1 MTMKKRRRRMT
12 HFNFNEWKNRL
23 DLDDEDLIDWLGL
36 SDDQIEHYK
45 THRVPKYIEVACKF
59 IEWCYCEALDEL
71 HVNVLQG
78 SEPYIK
84 AHYPAVAAARGA
96 FVSYALNNFYEDYEF
111 DPKKLRSLFDE
122 VARQQGSY
130 KRPEQ

>member
-1 MTMKKRRRRMT
+1 MKLRRRKMT
-12 HFNFNEWKNRL
+12 HFNFHEWQQRM
-23 DLDDEDLIDWLGL
+23 DLDEEDLIDWLGL

-71 HVNVLQG
+71 HVNVLHG

-111 DPKKLRSLFDE
+111 DPKRLKSLLDE
-122 VARQQGSY
+122 VAHQQGSY
-130 KRPEQ
+130 KLPAE

>member
-1 MTMKKRRRRMT
+1 MTY
-12 HFNFNEWKNRL
+12 FNFNEWKHRL

-59 IEWCYCEALDEL
+59 IEECYCKALAEL
-71 HVNVLQG
+71 HINVLNG
-78 SEPYIK
+78 SESYLK
-84 AHYPAVAAARGA
+84 AHYPAVAAAKGA
-96 FVSYALNNFYEDYEF
+96 FISYALNNFYVEYEF
-111 DPKKLRSLFDE
+111 KPKLLKSLLDE

-130 KRPEQ
+130 THPDQQH